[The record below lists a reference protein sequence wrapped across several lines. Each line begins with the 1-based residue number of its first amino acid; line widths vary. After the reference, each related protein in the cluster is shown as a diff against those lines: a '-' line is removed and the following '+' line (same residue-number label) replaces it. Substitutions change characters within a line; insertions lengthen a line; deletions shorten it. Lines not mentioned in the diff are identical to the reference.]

1 MTTAAPSRTNPLPL
15 EDPRLS
21 ETRSDNEHPQKDA
34 ERRPVDRRD
43 KICLAQD
50 TGANHQSSAKN
61 RGGGLVK
68 PVGEN
73 QAIDSEEDPDHNDSE
88 SCWKNQIS
96 RQIRLSSY
104 KVYPKLS
111 GSRLYA

>member
-1 MTTAAPSRTNPLPL
+1 MSINRPSQTKTHPL
-15 EDPRLS
+15 EKPRLS

-50 TGANHQSSAKN
+50 TGANHQSSAKH

-73 QAIDSEEDPDHNDSE
+73 QAIDSEEDPDHNDRE
-88 SCWKNQIS
+88 GCWENQIS
-96 RQIRLSSY
+96 RQIGPSS
-104 KVYPKLS
+104 
-111 GSRLYA
+111 